1 MTIKD
6 HIRERYPNEP
16 TDLIARDLNI
26 SLAKVYRIAK
36 SMGVKKTP
44 EYMKTHAPGW
54 GNLMVH
60 GAKYRFQK
68 GNKPHNTGKKVKPT
82 VYAALEKTMFKK
94 GNKPYNTQPDGT
106 IRVQVKNNEK
116 PYQYIKISDNYWR
129 LLHRVIW
136 EEHNGP
142 IPPKH
147 MVRFIDGNTMNCELS
162 NLECVS
168 MAQNMNENTIR
179 RYPEEIQE
187 LIILNAKLNRKING
201 KEQNQ

>member
-26 SLAKVYRIAK
+26 SIAKVYRIAK
-36 SMGVKKTP
+36 SIKVKKSP
-44 EYMKTHAPGW
+44 EMIRAMAINIKLSEKGKATQF
-54 GNLMVH
+54 
-60 GAKYRFQK
+60 KK

-94 GNKPYNTQPDGT
+94 GNKPHNIQPDGT
-106 IRVQVKNNEK
+106 IRINIKYNEK
-116 PYQYIKISDNYWR
+116 PYQYIKIADSNWR

-142 IPPKH
+142 IPDKH
-147 MVRFIDGNTMNCELS
+147 MIRFIDGNTMNCELS

-179 RYPEEIQE
+179 RYPEELQE
-187 LIILNAKLNRKING
+187 LMKLNAKLNRKING
-201 KEQNQ
+201 KEQN

>member
-6 HIRERYPNEP
+6 HIRERYPHEP

-36 SMGVKKTP
+36 SMGVKKTA
-44 EYMKTHAPGW
+44 EYMRTHAPGW
-54 GNLMVH
+54 GNLMKH

-82 VYAALEKTMFKK
+82 VYAALQKTMFKK
-94 GNKPYNTQPDGT
+94 GNKPHNIQPDGT

-129 LLHRVIW
+129 LLHRLIW

-147 MVRFIDGNTMNCELS
+147 MIRFIDGNTMNCELS

-168 MAQNMNENTIR
+168 MAQNMNDNTIR

>member
-1 MTIKD
+1 MSIKD

-16 TDLIARDLNI
+16 ADLIARDLNI
-26 SLAKVYRIAK
+26 SMAKVYRIAK
-36 SMGVKKTP
+36 SMGVKKSP
-44 EYMKTHAPGW
+44 EMLRAMAI
-54 GNLMVH
+54 NLKLSEKGKAH
-60 GAKYRFQK
+60 QFKK

-94 GNKPYNTQPDGT
+94 GNKPHNTKPEST
-106 IRVQVKNNEK
+106 IRINSKYNEK
-116 PYQYIKISDNYWR
+116 PYQYIKIADSDWR

-142 IPPKH
+142 IPDKH
-147 MVRFIDGNTMNCELS
+147 MIRFIDGNTMNCELS

-179 RYPEEIQE
+179 RYPEELQE
-187 LIILNAKLNRKING
+187 LMKLNAKLNRKING

>member
-6 HIRERYPNEP
+6 HIRERYPHEP

-36 SMGVKKTP
+36 SMGVKKTA

-82 VYAALEKTMFKK
+82 VYAALQKTMFKK

-106 IRVQVKNNEK
+106 IHWRMDKVGRN
-116 PYQYIKISDNYWR
+116 YAYIKIKDNHWR

-147 MVRFIDGNTMNCELS
+147 MIRFIDGNSMNCELS

-168 MAQNMNENTIR
+168 MVQNMNDNTIQ
-179 RYPEEIQE
+179 RYPEELKE
-187 LIILNAKLNRKING
+187 LMKLNAKLNRKING